1 MMTGLEVPSLE
12 GLVAAIRFLFGLKS
26 IPASKRKQWFEDHI
40 EPSYQQLC
48 AIHEDYW
55 KQFSHALDLLKKGTN
70 LEEVVKVLK
79 RDRPN
84 LLLKRQEVRE
94 NLLALRNYRLEKKRK
109 PKVVILFYDY
119 VSSVDE
125 YLNAASPLPRET
137 WYSYFIDEFSE
148 IVQQGRNPLNYDYP
162 GCAQGK
168 DAPRLAKE
176 QLDAAVQKHM
186 PEAMQKIQANYA
198 KLRIE
203 CLSQL

>member
-1 MMTGLEVPSLE
+1 MTGLEIPSLA
-12 GLVAAIRFLFGLKS
+12 GLVAAIRFLFDHATL
-26 IPASKRKQWFEDHI
+26 PAAKRKEWFEAHI

-55 KQFSHALDLLKKGTN
+55 KQFSKALRLLKKGTN
-70 LEEVVKVLK
+70 LDEVVEILK

-84 LLLKRQEVRE
+84 MLLKRQEVRE
-94 NLLALRNYRLEKKRK
+94 GLLALRNYRLEKKRK

-125 YLNAASPLPRET
+125 YLNAASPLPRAT
-137 WYSYFIDEFSE
+137 WYRYFIETFSE
-148 IVQQGRNPLNYDYP
+148 LVQQGKNPLSYGYP

-168 DAPRLAKE
+168 SAPVLAME
-176 QLDAAVQKHM
+176 QLETAIQKNM

-198 KLRIE
+198 KLRTA
-203 CLSQL
+203 CLAQI